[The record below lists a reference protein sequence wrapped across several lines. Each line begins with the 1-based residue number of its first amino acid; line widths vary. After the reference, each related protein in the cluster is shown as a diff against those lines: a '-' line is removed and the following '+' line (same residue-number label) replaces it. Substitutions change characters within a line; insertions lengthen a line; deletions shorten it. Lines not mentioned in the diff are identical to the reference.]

1 MKKRYLGVDLGTI
14 KVGLAMSDPLNIIAS
29 AFDTID
35 WKGKKAFVNDVN
47 KLIEEYNIG
56 SIIFGLPLTLDG
68 NESKKTLEIR
78 ELVEFFKTQF
88 PDDIAIDFE
97 DEAFTSEDAKTIL
110 RQMGKKP
117 KDHRKRVDQI
127 AAQLILTSYME
138 TYL

>member
-1 MKKRYLGVDLGTI
+1 MKKRYLGVDLGTK

-78 ELVEFFKTQF
+78 ELVEFFRTQF
-88 PDDIAIDFE
+88 PEDLFIDFE

>member
-1 MKKRYLGVDLGTI
+1 MKKRYLGVDLGTK

-88 PDDIAIDFE
+88 PEDIMIDFE
-97 DEAFTSEDAKTIL
+97 DEALTSEDAKVIL

-127 AAQLILTSYME
+127 AAQLILTAYME